1 MYLNWQGVTA
11 VVSKKPKWP
20 NSVIYL
26 FMYELA
32 KISDDVLGRLY
43 QERKYLT
50 NVPWLYQLGKICLKV
65 RNVQMSL
72 FERENKMPVYIIK

>member
-1 MYLNWQGVTA
+1 
-11 VVSKKPKWP
+11 
-20 NSVIYL
+20 
-26 FMYELA
+26 MYELA

-43 QERKYLT
+43 QECKYLT
-50 NVPWLYQLGKICLKV
+50 NVPWLYQPGKICLKV